1 MSRCFESSSKLS
13 AKEYIY
19 KKRNFANFCDL
30 RSKFI
35 ANNYHATGTTIACLN
50 NSGIISQFNNQS
62 SQINI
67 KKGFEEWSI
76 INRPQDI
83 SKNYIGQQ
91 INSDMKF
98 CSPYGPNTLD
108 SSGNVDISNNYYYH
122 SPLLTTSDTNDTG
135 QTIVIDSSGTWIN
148 RYAEIKPGTNVP
160 TGTTAFPSGKKI
172 IYENCPIRD
181 SGRIQVMI
189 ASEVPPPLL
198 SSFELIFV

>member
-30 RSKFI
+30 RSKFLS
-35 ANNYHATGTTIACLN
+35 NNSRSTGTTIACLD
-50 NSGIISQFNNQS
+50 NSGIVVKFNNQS

-83 SKNYIGQQ
+83 SKSYIGQQ

-108 SSGNVDISNNYYYH
+108 SSGNVDISNNYSNQ
-122 SPLLTTSDTNDTG
+122 SPLLTTSATDSTG
-135 QTIVIDSSGTWIN
+135 QTIVIDSSGQYIN
-148 RYAEIKPGTNVP
+148 RYAEIFDVSFEPVTN
-160 TGTTAFPSGKKI
+160 TLFPSGKKR
-172 IYENCPIRD
+172 IYEICPFR
-181 SGRIQVMI
+181 GRVQIVDNL
-189 ASEVPPPLL
+189 P
-198 SSFELIFV
+198 

>member
-1 MSRCFESSSKLS
+1 MSHCFGSSSNLS
-13 AKEYIY
+13 AKDYIN

-35 ANNYHATGTTIACLN
+35 ANNYKATGTTIACLN
-50 NSGIISQFNNQS
+50 SSGIISQFNNQS

-76 INRPQDI
+76 TNRPEDI

-91 INSDMKF
+91 IKNNF
-98 CSPYGPNTLD
+98 CSPYDICNN
-108 SSGNVDISNNYYYH
+108 NVDISNNYYYH

-160 TGTTAFPSGKKI
+160 IGTTAFPSGKKI

-181 SGRIQVMI
+181 SGRIQVVI
-189 ASEVPPPLL
+189 ASELPPPLA
-198 SSFELIFV
+198 STFEIIFV

>member
-1 MSRCFESSSKLS
+1 MSRCFGTSSNLS
-13 AKEYIY
+13 AKDYTY
-19 KKRNFANFCDL
+19 KKRNFNMFCDL
-30 RSKFI
+30 RNKFI
-35 ANNYHATGTTIACLN
+35 ANNYQATGTTVACLN
-50 NSGIISQFNNQS
+50 SSGIIAQFNNQS

-76 INRPQDI
+76 TNRPEDI

-91 INSDMKF
+91 IKNNF
-98 CSPYGPNTLD
+98 CSPYDICNN
-108 SSGNVDISNNYYYH
+108 NVDISNNYYYH

-148 RYAEIKPGTNVP
+148 RYAEIKPDTAPTSTN
-160 TGTTAFPSGKKI
+160 AFPSGKKI

-181 SGRIQVMI
+181 SGRIQVII
-189 ASEVPPPLL
+189 ASELPPPLL

>member
-13 AKEYIY
+13 ATEYIY

-83 SKNYIGQQ
+83 SKSYIGQQ

-108 SSGNVDISNNYYYH
+108 SSGNEDISNNYSYQ
-122 SPLLTTSDTNDTG
+122 SPLLTTSATDSTG
-135 QTIVIDSSGTWIN
+135 QTIVIDSSGQYIN
-148 RYAEIKPGTNVP
+148 RYAEINTSGEDGTD
-160 TGTTAFPSGKKI
+160 GFSCGKKR